1 MFCVYYYYSHGI
13 GVNHTHEKKRLIS
26 DERKKSILY
35 KNQTIYNDFCFE
47 TIKMK
52 RLVGSNLVKN
62 KEKRVLISP
71 YSMYNTKSKS
81 GFRDFF
87 LKCWLRAQAGG
98 LAQPGSIDG
107 WARLDPSPFRT

>member
-1 MFCVYYYYSHGI
+1 MFCVYYYYSHGV

-26 DERKKSILY
+26 DERKKSIVY
-35 KNQTIYNDFCFE
+35 KNQTIYNDFRFE

-52 RLVGSNLVKN
+52 RLVGSNLDKKQKKVGFN
-62 KEKRVLISP
+62 ISIRIIQSP
-71 YSMYNTKSKS
+71 KVDS
-81 GFRDFF
+81 GIFF

-107 WARLDPSPFRT
+107 WARLDPSPFQT